1 MSTLTIN
8 RGTAAA
14 ACVALLG
21 GAFVTGTALSARGA
35 TAPTAQTVT
44 RPGAATAPPAGI
56 TVTGTARVAGTP
68 DTLRLDLSITTKA
81 DSIAKALADANTRT
95 SKVHAALTRNGV
107 AAKDLQ
113 TSNLTI
119 SPDYSYPSDGV
130 PRLNGYTVTES
141 VTAAIRDL
149 RKASNAINAAT
160 TAGGNA
166 VQVGGLS
173 LDLEETSKLAAAA
186 RDKAVTDARTKAAQ
200 YAKAAGRDLGQLVTI
215 SESVST
221 PPPVDFSRAA
231 ADSAGTKAIPIAPG
245 TEFVGVT
252 VTVVYAF
259 K

>member
-35 TAPTAQTVT
+35 TPSTTTATTTQ
-44 RPGAATAPPAGI
+44 GAAGPQAGI

-81 DSIAKALADANTRT
+81 DSIAKALADANART
-95 SKVHAALTRNGV
+95 TKVHAALTRNGV

-113 TSNLTI
+113 TSNFTI
-119 SPDYSYPSDGV
+119 SPDYSFPSDGV

-186 RDKAVTDARTKAAQ
+186 RDQAVTDARTKAEQ

-215 SESVST
+215 SESVSA

>member
-1 MSTLTIN
+1 MN
-8 RGTAAA
+8 RGTAAV

-21 GAFVTGTALSARGA
+21 GAFVAGTALSARGA
-35 TAPTAQTVT
+35 TPQTVT
-44 RPGAATAPPAGI
+44 TTSPGGPAAPAPGI

-95 SKVHAALTRNGV
+95 SKVHAALIRNGV

-119 SPDYSYPSDGV
+119 APDYSYPSDGT

-141 VTAAIRDL
+141 VSAAIRNL
-149 RKASNAINAAT
+149 RKASDAINAAT
-160 TAGGNA
+160 SAGGNA
-166 VQVGGLS
+166 VQVGGLH
-173 LDLEETSKLAAAA
+173 LDLEETGKLAAAA
-186 RDKAVTDARTKAAQ
+186 RDKAVTDARTKAEQ

-221 PPPVDFSRAA
+221 PPPVDYSSREAA
-231 ADSAGTKAIPIAPG
+231 QALTKAIPIAPG
-245 TEFVGVT
+245 SQFVGVT

-259 K
+259 T

>member
-35 TAPTAQTVT
+35 TPSTTTATTTQ
-44 RPGAATAPPAGI
+44 GASVPQAGI

-149 RKASNAINAAT
+149 RKASNAINAVT

-173 LDLEETSKLAAAA
+173 LDLEETGKLAAAA
-186 RDKAVTDARTKAAQ
+186 RDQAVTDARTKAEQ